1 VDSALENNDRETV
14 ISYLS
19 LDGGHGTISSGW
31 QIDCAIQS
39 WNHGRGVFDR
49 LGGGGNNNR
58 NVSVVGSGTD
68 YFQWSVYIGNTVWEI
83 YESSI
88 TNAVE
93 LEMLLTTTS
102 SRSML

>member
-1 VDSALENNDRETV
+1 VDSALQKGDRETV

-49 LGGGGNNNR
+49 LGGGGNNR
-58 NVSVVGSGTD
+58 NVSVVGSGTN
-68 YFQWSVYIGNTVWEI
+68 YFQWSVHIGNTEWEI

-93 LEMLLTTTS
+93 LEMLLTTAS
-102 SRSML
+102 LRSML